1 MKKIAILLSLVLM
14 TPVISHAED
23 ILYVMSKRAK
33 ILSSPEFGSKTIV
46 NVLKGEK
53 LVTIEKNA
61 NWYKVKYEDKIGWL
75 SRLSVSYHPPMKRK
89 RRIAS
94 VDRKL
99 LDNSRRRASSV
110 STTAAV
116 RGLSQIERSR
126 GESQGMTDFAS
137 LEKMESLQI
146 EDATLFTFIDGIKD

>member
-1 MKKIAILLSLVLM
+1 MRRIAILLSLVLM

-53 LVTIEKNA
+53 LVTVDKNT
-61 NWYKVKYEDKIGWL
+61 NWYKVKYEDKTGWL

-99 LDNSRRRASSV
+99 LENSRRRASSV
-110 STTAAV
+110 STTAAI
-116 RGLSQIERSR
+116 RGLSQIDRSR
-126 GESQGMTDFAS
+126 GEGQDAMDFAS
-137 LEKMESLQI
+137 LERMENVQI
-146 EDATLFTFIDGIKD
+146 EDAAIFAFIDGIKD